1 MMRSVLTKTL
11 RDSRRAFAWWAIGIA
26 GLVAL
31 MVAVFPTVRDN
42 EELNAL
48 VQEYPEAL
56 KGFIAFGGEV
66 DYLSG
71 AGYLGSELFS
81 FMVPLLFL
89 IAAVGA
95 GAGAIAGEEERGT
108 LDLLLSAPVSRAR
121 VALEKLAAMT
131 LEVAGLG
138 AVLFACLAAGAPLV
152 DMEVGVGDLAAA
164 CVAAVALALVFGG
177 IAFGLGA
184 ATGRRA
190 LAIGVAVAAAVVTYV
205 VNGLAPLVPA
215 FDAIRE
221 LTPFFQYA
229 AGDPLRS
236 GLDVPRVLL
245 LLGAGA
251 VFGAAGLVA
260 FTRRDVAT

>member
-1 MMRSVLTKTL
+1 MLRSIVGKTL
-11 RDSRRAFAWWAIGIA
+11 RDGRRAFLWWSVGIL

-31 MVAVFPTVRDN
+31 MVAVFPTIRDN

-81 FMVPLLFL
+81 FMVPLLLL

-95 GAGAIAGEEERGT
+95 GAAAIAGEEERGT
-108 LDLLLSAPVSRAR
+108 LDLLLSTPVSRGR
-121 VALEKLAAMT
+121 VGLEKLAAMAI
-131 LEVAGLG
+131 EVAGLG
-138 AVLFACLAAGAPLV
+138 AVLFGGLAVGSTVV
-152 DMEVGVGDLAAA
+152 DMGISLVNLAAA
-164 CVAAVALALVFGG
+164 CVAAVALSLVFGG
-177 IAFGLGA
+177 MAYGLSA
-184 ATGRRA
+184 ATGHRP
-190 LAIGVAVAAAVVTYV
+190 LGIGVAVAAAVAAYV

-215 FDAIRE
+215 FEAIRE
-221 LTPFFQYA
+221 LTPFYQYA
-229 AGDPLRS
+229 AGDPLRE
-236 GLDVPRVLL
+236 GFDVPRILL
-245 LLGAGA
+245 LLALGTA
-251 VFGAAGLVA
+251 FSLLGLAA